1 MLQQVYTA
9 TQLCYP
15 KKLIHKFRHLNKLA
29 PPLPPPKTRQKA
41 NRRRPHN
48 QKQKEKTQAK
58 PKKTGP
64 QEIHVQVL
72 QSQINQI
79 NPDGLP
85 DPSPDGSKP
94 YVQDVII
101 EDDDES
107 EEGKEIV

>member
-48 QKQKEKTQAK
+48 QKQKENHKQNQTKQDH
-58 PKKTGP
+58 KKYMYKFYKVKL
-64 QEIHVQVL
+64 I
-72 QSQINQI
+72 
-79 NPDGLP
+79 
-85 DPSPDGSKP
+85 K
-94 YVQDVII
+94 
-101 EDDDES
+101 
-107 EEGKEIV
+107 